1 MNMNRLGIAAA
12 LLEFVLLF
20 PATVFMVA
28 LVIRNL
34 PLHGMTKGAQWIV
47 MWYAGRQWTLWL
59 LLLALP
65 FVVLITGCLML
76 FRGRVAAPN
85 TAQQPLALI
94 RTQPAVGFIAV
105 LTLSAAGILA
115 IVVLHM
121 LAN

>member
-1 MNMNRLGIAAA
+1 MNMNRPTLAAA
-12 LLEFVLLF
+12 VLEFVLLF
-20 PATVFMVA
+20 PATLFMVA

-34 PLHGMTKGAQWIV
+34 PLHEMTNGAQWIV
-47 MWYAGRQWTLWL
+47 MWYAGRLWTLWF

-65 FVVLITGCLML
+65 FVVLVTGCMVL
-76 FRGRVAAPN
+76 FRGRVAMPN

-94 RTQPAVGFIAV
+94 RAQPAIGFIAV
-105 LTLSAAGILA
+105 LTLSAAAILV